1 MFPIAWPNK
10 QRKLLK
16 MAKYSNVVK
25 CIAKDG
31 HQDELIEKFNNVP
44 KWDGMRRTILI
55 QTGDNTFCS
64 IGIWEDEA
72 SLVKNRDNMI
82 SFLDTLRP
90 LLKEISPE
98 LGVTDAVSGT
108 VVAEV

>member
-1 MFPIAWPNK
+1 
-10 QRKLLK
+10 
-16 MAKYSNVVK
+16 MAQQTKKVIKNGKILNVVK

>member
-1 MFPIAWPNK
+1 
-10 QRKLLK
+10 

-25 CIAKDG
+25 CIVKDG
-31 HQDELIEKFNNVP
+31 NQDELIDKFNNIP
-44 KWDGMRRTILI
+44 KCEGMRRTILI
-55 QTGDNTFCS
+55 KTGDQSFCS
-64 IGIWEDEA
+64 VGIWEDEA

-90 LLKEISPE
+90 ILEEISPE
-98 LGVTDAVSGT
+98 LGVTDPVSGT